1 MAIRPP
7 QPLRFSVQ
15 ASAAGLALSA
25 VIAAAQPASALT
37 EYLGGGSLVV
47 SDSCAEYGWT
57 GTHQTLIRIQ
67 PQGENGNPEDDTQIA
82 LMMNTGTM
90 ALRVN
95 LDHGIRH
102 EYSLTQAVYIWNGP
116 YSPDEPSMTVAFHLN
131 ADWPLRAGAE
141 IERFNMILFDFN
153 EHEGCVARLR
163 GSLARN

>member
-15 ASAAGLALSA
+15 ATAAGLALSA

-67 PQGENGNPEDDTQIA
+67 PQGENGNPEDSIREEYQLGFLPIFFY
-82 LMMNTGTM
+82 
-90 ALRVN
+90 RVD
-95 LDHGIRH
+95 L
-102 EYSLTQAVYIWNGP
+102 
-116 YSPDEPSMTVAFHLN
+116 
-131 ADWPLRAGAE
+131 
-141 IERFNMILFDFN
+141 
-153 EHEGCVARLR
+153 
-163 GSLARN
+163 